1 MREKIINLI
10 EQGISLKE
18 ISENLGV
25 NYNTVRQISVS
36 NKLLK
41 NFSEYL
47 TNEQI
52 EKMKS
57 LGNNIRA
64 LAPIK
69 NDKDLIIT
77 LADYIYDGIT
87 RKEIEEI
94 VSSIDEIRERKSN
107 LIENYD
113 FELSIINE
121 KIEYLN
127 EQIKLINSKDLIDLL
142 TNQFRFIKDIED
154 KEIRKGYLNLIAIKV
169 HYNRVFYALGRRV
182 NLNLWNKLR
191 RAEAIIPG
199 ANEIVDMEKFK
210 ELTINTIK
218 RNNYYKDFEK
228 ERNIVE
234 IKHLTVE
241 NQLKPLIEENNNKI
255 IEYKN
260 KIENVRKDIGK
271 STKKAINNYFEEREI
286 RNKYITKYDSIT
298 HPKIQ
303 QGAAKWLYNSGY
315 ISTIE
320 LSKDKY
326 KFDVIGYDDNTII
339 IMEAKASLADLK
351 NDKKIIDYMNYCDK
365 LYIVSNNYSVCDE
378 AKNIDSRVGVIKL
391 NDGFGFQEVIKEA
404 ENLNNGDRSL
414 VPYINKKNSR
424 KFIFGY

>member
-1 MREKIINLI
+1 MREKIINSI
-10 EQGISLKE
+10 EQGVSLKE

-41 NFSEYL
+41 KFSEYL

-64 LAPIK
+64 LSPIK
-69 NDKDLIIT
+69 DDKDLIIT
-77 LADYIYDGIT
+77 LADYIYEGIT
-87 RKEIEEI
+87 RKEIEDI
-94 VSSIDEIRERKSN
+94 VSNIDEIKEIKSN
-107 LIENYD
+107 IIKVND
-113 FELSIINE
+113 VRLSIINE
-121 KIEYLN
+121 KIENLN
-127 EQIKLINSKDLIDLL
+127 KKIESIYNKETIDLL
-142 TNQFRFIKDIED
+142 TNQFKVIKEIED
-154 KEIRKGYLNLIAIKV
+154 KEIRKGYLNLIAIKIE
-169 HYNRVFYALGRRV
+169 YTRVFYALGRRV

-199 ANEIVDMEKFK
+199 KNEITDMEKFK

-228 ERNIVE
+228 EKNIVE

-241 NQLKPLIEENNNKI
+241 NQLKPLIEDTNNKI

-260 KIENVRKDIGK
+260 EIENIRKDIGK
-271 STKKAINNYFEEREI
+271 SSKKAINNYFEEKDI
-286 RNKYITKYDSIT
+286 RNKYVTKYDSVT

-326 KFDVIGYDDNTII
+326 RFDVIGYDDNSII
-339 IMEAKASLADLK
+339 IMEAKASLSDLK

-365 LYIVSNNYSVCDE
+365 LYIVSNNDSVCME
-378 AKNIDSRVGVIKL
+378 AENIDSRVGVIKL
-391 NDGFGFQEVIKEA
+391 NNSFNFQEIIKES

-414 VPYINKKNSR
+414 VPDINKKNSR